1 MIPQVRMRRLRIS
14 QKIRKLATEITL
26 TQKNLIYPIFVE
38 EGIKSRKAIESMPGQ
53 FRLPLEEVVQEGKA
67 VSSLGIPAVILFG
80 IPERKDEKA
89 SSAYDSNGVVQ
100 QAVRTLKNELETELV
115 IITDVCLCQ
124 YTTHGHCGIVGDKGE
139 ILNDTSLEILEK
151 IAVSHAEAGVDVVAP
166 SAMMDGQ
173 VQAIRK
179 ALDQAGFLDVAILAY
194 SAKYASSLYRPFREA
209 AHSTPSFGDRKSY
222 QMDYAT
228 ETQAIREVELDI
240 KEGADMVMVKPA
252 LPYLDVIYRVKKR
265 FGLPTVA
272 YQVSGEYSMIKAA
285 AERGW
290 IDEKAT
296 VIEVLTAIKRAG
308 ADMIMTY
315 FAKDASRWLTEK

>member
-53 FRLPLEEVVQEGKA
+53 FRLPLEEIVQEGKA

>member
-1 MIPQVRMRRLRIS
+1 MTPQVRMRRLRIS

-80 IPERKDEKA
+80 IPERKDEKG

-139 ILNDTSLEILEK
+139 ILNDTSLEILRK

-179 ALDQAGFLDVAILAY
+179 ALDQAGFLNVAILAY

-308 ADMIMTY
+308 ADMIVTY

>member
-308 ADMIMTY
+308 ADMIVTY